1 MDPLSISASIVAL
14 LTLTGTVVQYLNS
27 AKGASEDRQNILLEI
42 SSVSGLLYQLRDLA
56 ERTEW
61 EDSWSKTLKSLSV
74 PKGPLE
80 QFKKVLEILA
90 SKLKPVVGWKKAG
103 KAVIWPFQKGEIKD
117 ILCTIERQKTLFGL
131 ALQQDH
137 LGLSRAI
144 KNGVT
149 EIQAG
154 VTELRVAQNNT
165 DCEKVLRWLSTTD
178 ASTNHNAARI
188 KHEPSTGDWFIH
200 SEKFDSWWD
209 NVSQT
214 LWLHGIPGCGKTVLC
229 STIVELVKGICSI
242 TSDLGYAYF
251 YFDFNDKGKQTVEG
265 FLRSMIVQ
273 LSVQRP
279 SLPEEVQKLY
289 DVHAKQQQQ
298 PNRSNLIET
307 FLSLLKGFR
316 RTHIMMD
323 ALDECSER
331 QAMLEL
337 IAEMVARDQN
347 LKKVN
352 LLITSRRER
361 DIEITLQ
368 DIVTDSICIQSA
380 HIEADIRLHVNS
392 RLSQDS
398 KLRGRP
404 EAVKKEIEKTLVDGA
419 NGMFRWVVCQL
430 DSLGK
435 CVSPA
440 AVKRALKTLP
450 KTLDATYARILTS
463 IEDDYRESA
472 HTALQWLAFSARP
485 LRLEEVAEAVAVKP
499 GCGLDFVDDRLFD
512 PYEILAI
519 CSSLVTISDESSEIR
534 LAHYSVKEYLTSER
548 VLSGPASAF
557 ATFEIST
564 NRDVTE
570 LCLTYLSLFDKPDS
584 LSETSLEDFP
594 LLGYAAKY
602 WYKHAQIADE
612 ENGIDT
618 LIVEFL
624 NNRETSSLPNWLR
637 ILPPEQYWN
646 SPSFR
651 EKLSDKGSPL
661 YYASCC
667 GLLSSARRLI
677 NEGADVNARGG
688 SYGNAL
694 QAAALRSNETICRLL
709 LETGAEVNAQ
719 GGDYSTALQAAAYMG
734 NETTV
739 RLLLATGADVKAQG
753 GHHGNALQAAAFTGN
768 ETICRVLLE
777 TGADV
782 NAQGGAYGNALQAAA
797 FRDNETICRLLL
809 EAGADVNA
817 QGEHY
822 DNALQTATTN
832 GNATIYRLLLK
843 AGADVNAQGE
853 YHHSGLWAG
862 ASEGNVTICRLFL
875 KAGADV
881 NAQGEDYGNALQ
893 AAAFTGNEIICRVL
907 LETGAD
913 VNAQGG
919 DYGNAL
925 QAAAFTGNETICRL
939 FLKAGVD
946 VNAQG
951 GRYGNALQ
959 AAANRGQKAVFELLL
974 QNGAVITQDG
984 EFDSAWD
991 AASYGADQAEE
1002 RWRQDHLR

>member
-200 SEKFDSWWD
+200 SEKFNSWWD
-209 NVSQT
+209 NASQT

-229 STIVELVKGICSI
+229 STIVEQVKALCSS

-251 YFDFNDKGKQTVEG
+251 YFDFNDEGKQTVEG
-265 FLRSMIVQ
+265 FLRSIIVQ

-289 DVHAKQQQQ
+289 DVHAKQQKQ
-298 PNRSNLIET
+298 PDRSNLIEI
-307 FLSLLKGFR
+307 FHSLLKGFR
-316 RTHIMMD
+316 RAHLMMD

-368 DIVTDSICIQSA
+368 DILTNSICIQSA
-380 HIEADIRLHVNS
+380 QIEADIRLHVNS

-398 KLRGRP
+398 KLKRRP
-404 EAVKKEIEKTLVDGA
+404 ETVKKEIEKTLVDGA
-419 NGMFRWVVCQL
+419 NGMFRWVDCQL
-430 DSLGK
+430 DSLGG
-435 CVSPA
+435 CLSPA
-440 AVKRALKTLP
+440 ALRRALKTLP
-450 KTLDATYARILTS
+450 KTLDDTYDRILTS
-463 IEDDYRESA
+463 IEEGHRENA
-472 HTALQWLAFSARP
+472 HAVLQWLTFSARP

-499 GCGLDFVDDRLFD
+499 GCGLDFVENRLFD
-512 PYEILAI
+512 PYEILTI

-564 NRDVTE
+564 NRDLTE

-594 LLGYAAKY
+594 LLGYAAEY

-612 ENGIDT
+612 ENGIET

-637 ILPPEQYWN
+637 LSPPEEDYKRA
-646 SPSFR
+646 SFR
-651 EKLSDKGSPL
+651 KTVRNKGSPL
-661 YYASCC
+661 YYACYC

-677 NEGADVNARGG
+677 NEGADVNAQGG

-694 QAAALRSNETICRLL
+694 QAAALRSNETI
-709 LETGAEVNAQ
+709 
-719 GGDYSTALQAAAYMG
+719 Y
-734 NETTV
+734 
-739 RLLLATGADVKAQG
+739 
-753 GHHGNALQAAAFTGN
+753 
-768 ETICRVLLE
+768 
-777 TGADV
+777 
-782 NAQGGAYGNALQAAA
+782 
-797 FRDNETICRLLL
+797 RLLL

-817 QGEHY
+817 QG
-822 DNALQTATTN
+822 
-832 GNATIYRLLLK
+832 
-843 AGADVNAQGE
+843 
-853 YHHSGLWAG
+853 GLYC
-862 ASEGNVTICRLFL
+862 T
-875 KAGADV
+875 
-881 NAQGEDYGNALQ
+881 ALQ
-893 AAAFTGNEIICRVL
+893 AAAYEDNEPICRLL

-919 DYGNAL
+919 HYGNAL
-925 QAAAFTGNETICRL
+925 QAAASEDNETIVRLLLETGADVNAQGGRYGNALQAAAIRSNETICRL
-939 FLKAGVD
+939 LLKAGVD

-959 AAANRGQKAVFELLL
+959 TAASRDSETICRLLLKADADVNAQGGFYGNALQAAASRDSEMICRLLLKADADVNAQVGIYDNALKAAVSNSNETICRLLLKAGADVNAQGGDSDTVLQAAAYNGNETICRLLLETGADVNAQGGRCGNALQAAADQGHKTIFEVLL

-991 AASYGADQAEE
+991 AAIYGAKEAINK
-1002 RWRQDHLR
+1002 WAQDDA